1 MFSEI
6 SKSSED
12 GSEEGTS
19 DTSNRTRRNFRG
31 PNDAR
36 ASKKGRLWQIKE
48 IYPTLETKMVIQRRW
63 TNFFN
68 NSSETPS
75 YHSKPG
81 SKTMDSVINM
91 RRSSRNEFD
100 IERSRKTLESISRT
114 RSGIQDKDQ
123 EASKTSYETNSK
135 SRRRPS
141 LLSRLGLN
149 KKK

>member
-1 MFSEI
+1 
-6 SKSSED
+6 
-12 GSEEGTS
+12 
-19 DTSNRTRRNFRG
+19 
-31 PNDAR
+31 
-36 ASKKGRLWQIKE
+36 
-48 IYPTLETKMVIQRRW
+48 
-63 TNFFN
+63 
-68 NSSETPS
+68 
-75 YHSKPG
+75 
-81 SKTMDSVINM
+81 MDSVINM